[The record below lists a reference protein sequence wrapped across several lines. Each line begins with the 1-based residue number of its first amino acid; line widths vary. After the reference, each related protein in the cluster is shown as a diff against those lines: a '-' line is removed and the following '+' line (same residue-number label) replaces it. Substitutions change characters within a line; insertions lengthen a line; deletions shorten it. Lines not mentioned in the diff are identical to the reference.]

1 MDSKRAIKQLLEIK
15 KYGKAMRLA
24 AEEWG
29 TEWQTLI
36 AIILSARTRDEV
48 TIEVCKKLFG
58 EYGSLKGLAHARAEG
73 VSKVI
78 KPVNFYKNKTRNI
91 INCAKMLLEK
101 FEGKVP
107 HDIDKLVELPGVGRK
122 TANVFL
128 AEEGYDNVGVDTHL
142 AYCSRKLGWTK
153 NVHPHKIEQDLMTLF
168 PKKYWNSLNPILV
181 HFGKT
186 FTSRRKKDELL
197 EQVRKIR

>member
-1 MDSKRAIKQLLEIK
+1 MNSKRAIKQLLEIK

-48 TIEVCKKLFG
+48 TIEVCKELFG
-58 EYGSLKGLAHARAEG
+58 EYESLKELAHARAEG
-73 VSKVI
+73 VSKI
-78 KPVNFYKNKTRNI
+78 IRSVNFYRNKTKSV

-107 HDIDKLVELPGVGRK
+107 HDIDKLVELP
-122 TANVFL
+122 
-128 AEEGYDNVGVDTHL
+128 
-142 AYCSRKLGWTK
+142 
-153 NVHPHKIEQDLMTLF
+153 
-168 PKKYWNSLNPILV
+168 
-181 HFGKT
+181 
-186 FTSRRKKDELL
+186 
-197 EQVRKIR
+197 